1 MFSSLVAA
9 WAVKD
14 ALTYLKQHG
23 TSVGYERFMPFLE
36 FQAVTD
42 TPMVRQMEQ
51 TYVNDLLTGGM

>member
-42 TPMVRQMEQ
+42 TPMVRQM
-51 TYVNDLLTGGM
+51 DKHM